1 MIINNNSKAKDYKAF
16 DIWLSSIML
25 TGLELIYNWVF

>member
-1 MIINNNSKAKDYKAF
+1 MYYNDNNNKNKLKGYKAF

-25 TGLELIYNWVF
+25 TGLE